1 MCFCSVGP
9 GPCKNVPG
17 PHHSW
22 SDRYGVLIS
31 ISATFQGSGNVAD
44 AYVDVIVRAVPA
56 AGTPAV
62 VRCTQKVLASGLNWP
77 TTVWPAGATIVRAA
91 CVSVPTMNT
100 SELARVV
107 VSVAAGA
114 RCAPLAALA
123 IAVAAP
129 SSGEARENVTT
140 RIEFDI
146 ASLSVAVT
154 VMAACAGVVNAHQ
167 ISAVPDWWFDHAAR
181 VQVRAEPVFVT
192 LLTAAFPPTRP
203 GPRPRTRGPAEMNAT
218 INVLAS
224 GVMLGLVFAR
234 LSSWVL
240 LTFCT
245 IIGALFTVTVTG

>member
-1 MCFCSVGP
+1 M
-9 GPCKNVPG
+9 
-17 PHHSW
+17 
-22 SDRYGVLIS
+22 
-31 ISATFQGSGNVAD
+31 
-44 AYVDVIVRAVPA
+44 YVDVIVTAVPA

-62 VRCTQKVLASGLNWP
+62 VRCTQKVLESELDWP
-77 TTVWPAGATIVRAA
+77 TTVWPAGATIVRDP

-140 RIEFDI
+140 RIEFAI

-154 VMAACAGVVNAHQ
+154 VMAACAGVVSAHQ
-167 ISAVPDWWFDHAAR
+167 ISAVPHWLFDHAAR
-181 VQVRAEPVFVT
+181 VQVRAAPVFVT
-192 LLTAAFPPTRP
+192 LLTAASP
-203 GPRPRTRGPAEMNAT
+203 PRPRPRPRPRPCRPAEMNAT
-218 INVLAS
+218 INVLAA

-234 LSSWVL
+234 LSGWVL
-240 LTFCT
+240 LTSCS
-245 IIGALFTVTVTG
+245 IVGALFTVTVTAAEVATLPDASRARAANV